1 MKRLE
6 NKVVIVTGSTSG
18 IGIGI
23 ARLCALEGAD
33 VVVCG
38 RREEKGLQVVNK
50 IKEEGGKAVFH
61 FFDITKEETIESL
74 IKDTYEQFGHI
85 DVLVNNAAN
94 VALKDGRVDELT
106 VEMWDAIFSSD
117 MRGTFYA
124 TKVALPY
131 LMKNEKGGSIIN
143 LDSVAGVFGFGGAA
157 YASSKGAVLSLTKHT
172 ALRYAGKGIRCNA
185 VCPSTIITP
194 MTTSMDQSKLDMEMM
209 GQMAKHGDL
218 KVQPCMPIDVARVCL
233 FLASDDSK
241 PITGQIMVCDYGST
255 L

>member
-1 MKRLE
+1 ME
-6 NKVVIVTGSTSG
+6 
-18 IGIGI
+18 
-23 ARLCALEGAD
+23 
-33 VVVCG
+33 
-38 RREEKGLQVVNK
+38 
-50 IKEEGGKAVFH
+50 
-61 FFDITKEETIESL
+61 
-74 IKDTYEQFGHI
+74 
-85 DVLVNNAAN
+85 
-94 VALKDGRVDELT
+94 
-106 VEMWDAIFSSD
+106 
-117 MRGTFYA
+117 
-124 TKVALPY
+124 
-131 LMKNEKGGSIIN
+131 EKGGSIIN

-241 PITGQIMVCDYGST
+241 PITGQIMV
-255 L
+255 